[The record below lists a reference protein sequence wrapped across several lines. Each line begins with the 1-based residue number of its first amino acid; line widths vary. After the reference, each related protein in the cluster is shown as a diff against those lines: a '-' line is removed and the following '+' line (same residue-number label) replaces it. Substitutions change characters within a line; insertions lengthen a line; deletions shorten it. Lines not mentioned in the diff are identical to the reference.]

1 MTRARSRL
9 AFFFSLAILFFLT
22 APLIVL
28 ASCGTRSEGDPV
40 LNAWAEAS
48 AEGRPDAARLM
59 QFHDR
64 LQDYAGS
71 PEFKLMSQDVPELQG
86 VIDEMLAVSAS
97 GTEEAPSAIGMMLL
111 QYGKFASLTGER
123 TSHVIILILLL
134 LSIFSIMFII
144 VMTLFLR
151 QQRYLAEL
159 RRKSEVERA
168 VSAATIKM
176 QEDERG
182 RIYKELHDTIAQDSR
197 SALFALQNL
206 RRYLSDDPDA
216 RELYG
221 RIEKLE
227 GANIE
232 NVRSVIRNIIPPNLL
247 GDFRTVLME
256 WAANV
261 SHDSAGGIECNLFVR
276 EDADVNALPQEH
288 RLHLSSIMQEAVGN
302 ASRHSGADEISVF
315 LRGGMML
322 DGKRSLVLIV
332 SDDGRGFDPESVSA
346 RPDDGGASSPDAG
359 HFGIRGM
366 RSRAEVMG
374 GIFRIQSDPDG
385 GCEVFVEVPL
395 NGGGIKEETS
405 AGFMISGRGQGL

>member
-1 MTRARSRL
+1 MARARAKL
-9 AFFFSLAILFFLT
+9 AF
-22 APLIVL
+22 LIVFL
-28 ASCGTRSEGDPV
+28 LLVLSSCGRYSEGDPV
-40 LNAWAEAS
+40 LNAWTEAV
-48 AEGRPDAARLM
+48 AGGRPDSARLA
-59 QFHDR
+59 QFHDAV
-64 LQDYAGS
+64 LDYAGS
-71 PEFKLMSQDVPELQG
+71 PEFKLMLQDVPELQD
-86 VIDEMLAVSAS
+86 VIGEMLDVSAS
-97 GTEEAPSAIGMMLL
+97 GAEDVSSSMGMLL
-111 QYGKFASLTGER
+111 LRYGTLASLTGER
-123 TSHVIILILLL
+123 SSHVIILILLL
-134 LSIFSIMFII
+134 LSFFSILLIVSAII
-144 VMTLFLR
+144 LLR
-151 QQRYLAEL
+151 QQRKFAEL
-159 RRKSEVERA
+159 SRKTELERA

-276 EDADVNALPQEH
+276 EDADVNALSQEQ
-288 RLHLSSIMQEAVGN
+288 RLHLFRIMQEAVGN

-315 LRGGMML
+315 LRGGMMP

-374 GIFRIQSDPDG
+374 GIFRIQSEPDG

-395 NGGGIKEETS
+395 NGGGVIKEETS

>member
-134 LSIFSIMFII
+134 LSFFSIMFII

-197 SALFALQNL
+197 SALFALQNM
-206 RRYLSDDPDA
+206 RRYLSDVPDA
-216 RELYG
+216 RILYE

-232 NVRSVIRNIIPPNLL
+232 NVRSVIRNIIPPDLL

-256 WAANV
+256 WASNV
-261 SHDSAGGIECNLFVR
+261 SQTSSGSVDCRLSVR
-276 EDADVNALPQEH
+276 EDVDFSLLSQEH
-288 RLHLSSIMQEAVGN
+288 RLHLFRIMQEAVGN
-302 ASRHSGADEISVF
+302 AARHSGAEEISVLF
-315 LRGGMML
+315 RGGTL
-322 DGKRSLVLIV
+322 PDGGSSLVLIV
-332 SDDGRGFDPESVSA
+332 SDDGKGFN
-346 RPDDGGASSPDAG
+346 PDSLSSDPDAGDNSGG

-374 GIFRIQSDPDG
+374 GTFRIQSEPDG
-385 GCEVFVEVPL
+385 GCEVFVEIPL
-395 NGGGIKEETS
+395 NG
-405 AGFMISGRGQGL
+405 AGE